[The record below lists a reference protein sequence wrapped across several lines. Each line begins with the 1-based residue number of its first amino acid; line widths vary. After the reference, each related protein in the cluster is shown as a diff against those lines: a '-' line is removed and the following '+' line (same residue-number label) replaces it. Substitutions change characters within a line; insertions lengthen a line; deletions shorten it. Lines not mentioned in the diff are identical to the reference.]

1 MSKLKAIKLKDVK
14 AFLVKIPRALAK
26 RAFWVF
32 LGLFLLSSIVGFFVY
47 YRYATL
53 IKKVQPQTTEK
64 RFKFKSKTYQ
74 ETLTI
79 WQEKEERFEQVSTKE
94 YPNLFVP

>member
-32 LGLFLLSSIVGFFVY
+32 LGLFLLSSIVSFFVY
-47 YRYATL
+47 YRYAAL
-53 IKKVQPQTTEK
+53 IKEVQPQTIGK

-74 ETLTI
+74 EILTV
-79 WQEKEERFEQVSTKE
+79 WQEKEEISEQVDTKE